1 MDQASL
7 GVQSM
12 KVRYLNSH
20 MTRNSNLEKGKLPPW
35 KGFDD
40 KEWLCLTVDR
50 KKNGCDGKEE
60 RLGARTDSKGKK
72 STLANWAAHQV
83 QTLLFSFT

>member
-1 MDQASL
+1 M
-7 GVQSM
+7 
-12 KVRYLNSH
+12 
-20 MTRNSNLEKGKLPPW
+20 EKGKLPPW

-40 KEWLCLTVDR
+40 KEWLCRGWVGKKEWLCLTVDR

-60 RLGARTDSKGKK
+60 RLGARTDSRGKK

-83 QTLLFSFT
+83 QISPFCPF